1 MAIFMVALINSPA
14 ISNTKKINIV
24 DHASKKAQLQETK
37 EELEK
42 LQRNISNKIDKKN
55 KLLIDIRKIEKK
67 IASLNNNYELLLKE
81 KIFLTDSLLQ
91 LEKSL
96 QENNKKKNKQ
106 EKLILELV
114 KQLHRVG
121 DQQDLQII
129 FEQGS
134 PESIDRELNYL
145 IHIKKAYQKEIDIF
159 KLLIQ
164 RDEELKKDVKFQKR
178 KIQENQNLILTEK
191 NNLNIQHK
199 KRLDLLTIIERE
211 IKSKEEKIKSLKDEK
226 NELNNLLSSI
236 EKIISKSPSYN
247 TIAESFETNMIKNS
261 KLFQELKGTFPWP
274 LKGKKENKFGD
285 IKQETG
291 NKLKGIFISADI
303 GSEVKAIFSGRVIF
317 SDWLKGQGLL
327 IIIDHGNG
335 YMSLYGQNRNLLKT
349 TGSWVEAGE
358 IISYA
363 GNSGGKKTN
372 GLYFELRKDGV
383 PINPSIWCSTQI

>member
-1 MAIFMVALINSPA
+1 MVVIRDIKLLKIFWLIFGKRINSTYLFMAIFMVALINSPA

-42 LQRNISNKIDKKN
+42 LQRSISNKIDKKN

-159 KLLIQ
+159 KL
-164 RDEELKKDVKFQKR
+164 
-178 KIQENQNLILTEK
+178 
-191 NNLNIQHK
+191 
-199 KRLDLLTIIERE
+199 
-211 IKSKEEKIKSLKDEK
+211 S
-226 NELNNLLSSI
+226 
-236 EKIISKSPSYN
+236 
-247 TIAESFETNMIKNS
+247 
-261 KLFQELKGTFPWP
+261 
-274 LKGKKENKFGD
+274 
-285 IKQETG
+285 
-291 NKLKGIFISADI
+291 
-303 GSEVKAIFSGRVIF
+303 
-317 SDWLKGQGLL
+317 
-327 IIIDHGNG
+327 
-335 YMSLYGQNRNLLKT
+335 
-349 TGSWVEAGE
+349 
-358 IISYA
+358 
-363 GNSGGKKTN
+363 
-372 GLYFELRKDGV
+372 
-383 PINPSIWCSTQI
+383 